1 MTFTQKIE
9 QSARATQARLGELL
23 ERHASADASSA
34 RLNAAMRHALLGG
47 GKRFRPFLVIQSA
60 ALFGL
65 PASAA
70 LDTAAALECVHCYSL
85 AHDDLPAMDND
96 ALRRGQPTVWRQF
109 DEWTAIL
116 AGDGLLTL
124 AFEILADPATH
135 ADAGIRATLIA
146 ELAKASGAAGMVGG
160 QSLDLEAE
168 RGVGDAFDSLDRV
181 RRMQSMKTGA
191 LIRFA
196 CEAGALLAGAPAS
209 DRERLRRFG
218 DALGFAF
225 QISDDLLDVEGTAE
239 EVGKAVAKDAHAGKA
254 TLVSLMGLSAAR
266 AKLAELEREAV
277 ALLQPFG
284 APAATLAAAASFVVN
299 RRS

>member
-9 QSARATQARLGELL
+9 QAARATEARLGDLL
-23 ERHASADASSA
+23 ERHAGADATSP

-65 PASAA
+65 PERAA

-96 ALRRGQPTVWRQF
+96 TLRRGRPTVWRQF

-124 AFEILADPATH
+124 AFEILAAPEAHGDATV
-135 ADAGIRATLIA
+135 RAALIA

-168 RGVGDAFDSLDRV
+168 RGVGDAFNSLERV

-196 CEAGALLAGAPAS
+196 CEAGALLADAPKA
-209 DRERLRRFG
+209 DRERLASYG

-225 QISDDLLDVEGTAE
+225 QIADDLLDVEGSAE
-239 EVGKAVAKDAHAGKA
+239 EMGKAVAKDADAGKA
-254 TLVSLMGLSAAR
+254 TLVKLMGIDAAR
-266 AKLAELEREAV
+266 AKLSALQHEAV
-277 ALLQPFG
+277 SLLEPYG
-284 APAATLAAAASFVVN
+284 ARAQTLAAAASFVVN